1 MESDFE
7 IIIDSNIFS
16 SDIDDVEAIDVTD
29 EIEEEN
35 EFGY

>member
-1 MESDFE
+1 MESDFV
-7 IIIDSNIFS
+7 IVIDSDIFS
-16 SDIDDVEAIDVTD
+16 NDIDDVEAIDVTD